1 MKETKGR
8 LIRIFLSLFG
18 MNNGTSKNMLLF
30 AGFFSAL
37 IADAQ
42 VSVAPQVLS
51 SGGKDFQNA
60 QFQLTYTIGE
70 LSAVSTLSNGNSI
83 ATQGFNQPD
92 KFTIAFVEENEWAE
106 GLILYPNPA
115 ANQVTID
122 FDATQN
128 TNLRIEI
135 LDQTGRLVLP
145 SRWIASSVLQQS
157 VSIPIQHLAA
167 GVYTAAIW
175 CSKNEQ
181 CKTIRFTKLP

>member
-1 MKETKGR
+1 
-8 LIRIFLSLFG
+8 
-18 MNNGTSKNMLLF
+18 
-30 AGFFSAL
+30 
-37 IADAQ
+37 
-42 VSVAPQVLS
+42 
-51 SGGKDFQNA
+51 
-60 QFQLTYTIGE
+60 
-70 LSAVSTLSNGNSI
+70 VSTLSNGNSI

-92 KFTIAFVEENEWAE
+92 KFTIAFIEENEWAE

-115 ANQVTID
+115 ATQIIID

-128 TNLRIEI
+128 TDLHIEI

-175 CSKNEQ
+175 CSKNEE